1 MPPTDDRTRHL
12 FETITTGAEAFAL
25 LSGVGLLGYLLG
37 QALRV
42 MAS

>member
-1 MPPTDDRTRHL
+1 MPPSNNRIRPLIDTLTA
-12 FETITTGAEAFAL
+12 GAEAFAL
-25 LSGVGLLGYLLG
+25 IVGVGLLGYLLG